1 MLTFNHTCIG
11 YSHLASGK
19 PCQDAS
25 YAASNDQYA
34 IAIVSDGH
42 GGAAYSHSDTG
53 AQMALR
59 AAQYVM
65 DNNPLTSWQDPYMR
79 PALFDELV
87 RTWRELVQEHY
98 NSTHVPEDTDII
110 HVFDHVPPV
119 DPHDIHVRYGCTLM
133 LSCVHPNGWF
143 AFQIGDGRCVAIHP
157 LAQTGDP
164 AQLTSEPVPADERCF
179 LNQTTSLCDAD
190 AAAEFRFCGGDRD
203 STPVAIF
210 LGSDGIDDS
219 WGNDE
224 ALHNFYIDILK
235 HCASREAVEADLS
248 DALPQLSRLGSHDD
262 MSVAAIVD
270 KTLLGAELG
279 HLLQYQL
286 YQCREQLQDQLH
298 LRVGF
303 DAELY
308 AKKTELAA
316 LSDVDEHLERDVL
329 YLENRLSQI
338 DAQIRRLTARHK
350 RLISQI
356 TALSHI

>member
-25 YAASNDQYA
+25 YAASNDHYA
-34 IAIVSDGH
+34 VAIVSDGH
-42 GGAAYSHSDTG
+42 GGEAYSRSDVG
-53 AQMALR
+53 AQMALH
-59 AAQYVM
+59 AARYVI
-65 DNNPLTSWQDPYMR
+65 DNNPLTSWHDPYIR

-87 RTWRELVQEHY
+87 RTWVDLVTEHDS
-98 NSTHVPEDTDII
+98 STHDDDTDIT
-110 HVFDHVPPV
+110 HVFDLVPPTRS
-119 DPHDIHVRYGCTLM
+119 PEITMRYGCTLM
-133 LSCVHPNGWF
+133 LACVHPNGWF
-143 AFQIGDGRCVAIHP
+143 AFQIGDGKCVAIHP
-157 LAQTGDP
+157 LAPTGDP
-164 AQLTSEPVPADERCF
+164 AQLTSEPIPNDERCF

-219 WGNDE
+219 WGSEE

-235 HCASREAVEADLS
+235 HCASREAVQADLA

-279 HLLQYQL
+279 NLLQYQL

-316 LSDVDEHLERDVL
+316 LLDVDEHLERDML

>member
-25 YAASNDQYA
+25 YAASNDHYA
-34 IAIVSDGH
+34 VAIVSDGH
-42 GGAAYSHSDTG
+42 GGEAYSRSDVG
-53 AQMALR
+53 AQMALH
-59 AAQYVM
+59 AARYVI
-65 DNNPLTSWQDPYMR
+65 DNNPLTSWHDPSIR

-87 RTWRELVQEHY
+87 RTWVDLVTEHDS
-98 NSTHVPEDTDII
+98 STHDDDTDIT
-110 HVFDHVPPV
+110 HVFDLVPPTRS
-119 DPHDIHVRYGCTLM
+119 PEITMRYGCTLM
-133 LSCVHPNGWF
+133 LACVHPNGWF
-143 AFQIGDGRCVAIHP
+143 AFQIGDGKCVAIHP
-157 LAQTGDP
+157 LAPTGDP
-164 AQLTSEPVPADERCF
+164 AQLTSEPIPNDERCF

-219 WGNDE
+219 WGSEE

-235 HCASREAVEADLS
+235 HCASREAVEADLA

-279 HLLQYQL
+279 NLLQYQL

-316 LSDVDEHLERDVL
+316 LSDVDEHLERDML

>member
-25 YAASNDQYA
+25 YAASNDHYA

-42 GGAAYSHSDTG
+42 GGEAYSRSDVG
-53 AQMALR
+53 AQMALH
-59 AAQYVM
+59 AARYVI
-65 DNNPLTSWQDPYMR
+65 DNNPLTSWHDPYIR

-87 RTWRELVQEHY
+87 RTWVDLVTEHDS
-98 NSTHVPEDTDII
+98 STHDDDTDIT
-110 HVFDHVPPV
+110 HVFDLVPPTRS
-119 DPHDIHVRYGCTLM
+119 PEITMRYGCTLM
-133 LSCVHPNGWF
+133 LACVHPNGWF
-143 AFQIGDGRCVAIHP
+143 AFQIGDGKCVAIHP
-157 LAQTGDP
+157 LAPTGDP
-164 AQLTSEPVPADERCF
+164 AQLTSEPIPNDERCF
-179 LNQTTSLCDAD
+179 LNHTTSLCDAD

-219 WGNDE
+219 WGSEE

-235 HCASREAVEADLS
+235 HCASREAVQADLA

-270 KTLLGAELG
+270 KAVLGAELG

-316 LSDVDEHLERDVL
+316 LSDVDEHLERDML

>member
-1 MLTFNHTCIG
+1 MLTFNHTSIG
-11 YSHLASGK
+11 NSHHASGK

-42 GGAAYSHSDTG
+42 GGEAYSRSDVG

-59 AAQYVM
+59 AARYVI
-65 DNNPLTSWQDPYMR
+65 DNNPLTSWHDPYIR

-87 RTWRELVQEHY
+87 RTWVDLVTEHDS
-98 NSTHVPEDTDII
+98 STHDDDTDIT
-110 HVFDHVPPV
+110 HVFDLVPPTRSSE
-119 DPHDIHVRYGCTLM
+119 ITMRYGCTLM
-133 LSCVHPNGWF
+133 LACVHPNGWF

-164 AQLTSEPVPADERCF
+164 AQLTSEPVPADARCF

-210 LGSDGIDDS
+210 MGSDGIDDS
-219 WGNDE
+219 WGSDE

-235 HCASREAVEADLS
+235 HCASREAVEADLA
-248 DALPQLSRLGSHDD
+248 DALPQFSRLGSHDD

-270 KTLLGAELG
+270 KTVLGAELG

-303 DAELY
+303 DGELY

>member
-25 YAASNDQYA
+25 YAASNDHYA
-34 IAIVSDGH
+34 VAIVSDGH
-42 GGAAYSHSDTG
+42 GGEAYSRSDVG
-53 AQMALR
+53 AQMALH
-59 AAQYVM
+59 AARYVI
-65 DNNPLTSWQDPYMR
+65 DNNPLTSWHDPSIR

-87 RTWRELVQEHY
+87 RTWRDLVTEHDS
-98 NSTHVPEDTDII
+98 STHDDDMDIT
-110 HVFDHVPPV
+110 HVFDLVPPTRS
-119 DPHDIHVRYGCTLM
+119 PEITMRYGCTLM
-133 LSCVHPNGWF
+133 LACVHPNGWF
-143 AFQIGDGRCVAIHP
+143 AFQIGDGKCVAIHP

-164 AQLTSEPVPADERCF
+164 AQLTSEPVPADARCF

-219 WGNDE
+219 WGSEE

-235 HCASREAVEADLS
+235 HCASREAVQADLA

-279 HLLQYQL
+279 NLLQYQL

-316 LSDVDEHLERDVL
+316 LSDVDEHLERDML

>member
-25 YAASNDQYA
+25 YAASNDHYA
-34 IAIVSDGH
+34 VAIVSDGH
-42 GGAAYSHSDTG
+42 GGEAYSRSDVG
-53 AQMALR
+53 AQMALH
-59 AAQYVM
+59 AARYVI
-65 DNNPLTSWQDPYMR
+65 DNNPLTSWHDPSIR

-87 RTWRELVQEHY
+87 RTWVDLVTEHDS
-98 NSTHVPEDTDII
+98 STHDDDTDIT
-110 HVFDHVPPV
+110 HVFDLVPPTRS
-119 DPHDIHVRYGCTLM
+119 PEITMRYGCTLM
-133 LSCVHPNGWF
+133 LACVHPNGWF
-143 AFQIGDGRCVAIHP
+143 AFQIGDGKCVAIHP
-157 LAQTGDP
+157 LAPTGDP
-164 AQLTSEPVPADERCF
+164 AQLTSEPVPADARCF
-179 LNQTTSLCDAD
+179 LNHTTSLCDAD

-219 WGNDE
+219 WGSEE

-235 HCASREAVEADLS
+235 HCASREAVEADLA

-279 HLLQYQL
+279 NLLQYQL

-316 LSDVDEHLERDVL
+316 LSDVDEHLERDMR

>member
-1 MLTFNHTCIG
+1 
-11 YSHLASGK
+11 
-19 PCQDAS
+19 
-25 YAASNDQYA
+25 
-34 IAIVSDGH
+34 
-42 GGAAYSHSDTG
+42 
-53 AQMALR
+53 MALH
-59 AAQYVM
+59 AARYVI
-65 DNNPLTSWQDPYMR
+65 DNNPLTSWHDPYIR

-87 RTWRELVQEHY
+87 RTWVDLVTEHDS
-98 NSTHVPEDTDII
+98 STHDDDTDIT
-110 HVFDHVPPV
+110 HVFDLVPPTRS
-119 DPHDIHVRYGCTLM
+119 PEITMRYGCTLM
-133 LSCVHPNGWF
+133 LACVHPNGWF
-143 AFQIGDGRCVAIHP
+143 AFQIGDGKCVAIHP
-157 LAQTGDP
+157 LAPTGDP
-164 AQLTSEPVPADERCF
+164 AQLTSEPIPNDERCF
-179 LNQTTSLCDAD
+179 LNHTTSLCDAD

-219 WGNDE
+219 WGSEE

-235 HCASREAVEADLS
+235 HCASREAVQADLA

-270 KTLLGAELG
+270 KAVLGAELG

-316 LSDVDEHLERDVL
+316 LSDVDEHLERDML

>member
-25 YAASNDQYA
+25 YAASNDHYA
-34 IAIVSDGH
+34 VAIVSDGH
-42 GGAAYSHSDTG
+42 GGEAYSRSDVG
-53 AQMALR
+53 AQMALH
-59 AAQYVM
+59 AARYVI
-65 DNNPLTSWQDPYMR
+65 DNNPLTSWHDPSIR

-87 RTWRELVQEHY
+87 RTWVDLVTEHDS
-98 NSTHVPEDTDII
+98 STHDDDTDIT
-110 HVFDHVPPV
+110 HVFDLVPPTRS
-119 DPHDIHVRYGCTLM
+119 PEITMRYGCTLM
-133 LSCVHPNGWF
+133 LACVHPNGWF
-143 AFQIGDGRCVAIHP
+143 AFQIGDGKCVAIHP
-157 LAQTGDP
+157 LAPTGDP
-164 AQLTSEPVPADERCF
+164 AQLTSEPIPNDERCF
-179 LNQTTSLCDAD
+179 LNHTTSLCDAD

-219 WGNDE
+219 WGSEE

-235 HCASREAVEADLS
+235 HCASREAVQADLA

-279 HLLQYQL
+279 NLLQYQL

-316 LSDVDEHLERDVL
+316 LSDVDEHLERDML

>member
-25 YAASNDQYA
+25 YAASNDHYA
-34 IAIVSDGH
+34 VAIVSDGH
-42 GGAAYSHSDTG
+42 GGEAYSRSDVG
-53 AQMALR
+53 AQMALH
-59 AAQYVM
+59 AARYVI
-65 DNNPLTSWQDPYMR
+65 DNNPLTSWHDPYIR

-87 RTWRELVQEHY
+87 RTWVDLVTEHDS
-98 NSTHVPEDTDII
+98 STHDDDTDIT
-110 HVFDHVPPV
+110 HVFDLVPPTRS
-119 DPHDIHVRYGCTLM
+119 PEITMRYGCTLM
-133 LSCVHPNGWF
+133 LACVHPNGWF
-143 AFQIGDGRCVAIHP
+143 AFQIGDGKCVAIHP
-157 LAQTGDP
+157 LAPTGDP
-164 AQLTSEPVPADERCF
+164 AQLTSEPIPNDERCF
-179 LNQTTSLCDAD
+179 LNHTTSLCDAD

-219 WGNDE
+219 WGSEE

-235 HCASREAVEADLS
+235 HCASREAVQADLA

-270 KTLLGAELG
+270 KAVLGAELG

-316 LSDVDEHLERDVL
+316 LSDVDEHLERDML

>member
-1 MLTFNHTCIG
+1 MLTFHHTCIG

-25 YAASNDQYA
+25 YAASNDHYA
-34 IAIVSDGH
+34 VAIVSDGH
-42 GGAAYSHSDTG
+42 GGEAYSRSDVG
-53 AQMALR
+53 AQMALH
-59 AAQYVM
+59 AARYVI
-65 DNNPLTSWQDPYMR
+65 DNNPLTSWHDPSIR

-87 RTWRELVQEHY
+87 RTWRDLVTEHDS
-98 NSTHVPEDTDII
+98 STHDDDTDIT
-110 HVFDHVPPV
+110 HVFDLVPPTRS
-119 DPHDIHVRYGCTLM
+119 PEITMRYGCTLM
-133 LSCVHPNGWF
+133 LACVHPNGWF
-143 AFQIGDGRCVAIHP
+143 AFQIGDGKCVAIHP
-157 LAQTGDP
+157 LAPTGDP
-164 AQLTSEPVPADERCF
+164 AQLTSEPIPNDERCF

-219 WGNDE
+219 WGSEE

-235 HCASREAVEADLS
+235 HCASREAVQADLA

-279 HLLQYQL
+279 NLLQYQL

-316 LSDVDEHLERDVL
+316 LLDVDEHLERDML

>member
-42 GGAAYSHSDTG
+42 GGEAYSRSDVG
-53 AQMALR
+53 AQMALH
-59 AAQYVM
+59 AARYVI
-65 DNNPLTSWQDPYMR
+65 DNNPLTSWHDPYIR

-87 RTWRELVQEHY
+87 RTWVDLVTEHDS
-98 NSTHVPEDTDII
+98 STHADDTDIT
-110 HVFDHVPPV
+110 HVFDLVPPTRS
-119 DPHDIHVRYGCTLM
+119 PEITMRYGCTLM
-133 LSCVHPNGWF
+133 LACVHPNGWF
-143 AFQIGDGRCVAIHP
+143 AFQIGDGKCVAIHP
-157 LAQTGDP
+157 LAPTGDP
-164 AQLTSEPVPADERCF
+164 AQLTSEPIPNDERCF

-219 WGNDE
+219 WGSEE

-235 HCASREAVEADLS
+235 HCASREAVQADLA

-279 HLLQYQL
+279 NLLQYQL

-316 LSDVDEHLERDVL
+316 LSDVDEHLERDMR

-338 DAQIRRLTARHK
+338 DAQIQRLTARHK